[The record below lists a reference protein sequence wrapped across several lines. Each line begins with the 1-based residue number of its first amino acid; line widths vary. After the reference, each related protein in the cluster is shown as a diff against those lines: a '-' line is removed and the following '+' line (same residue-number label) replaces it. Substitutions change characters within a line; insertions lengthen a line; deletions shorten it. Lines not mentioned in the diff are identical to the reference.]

1 MDSKDA
7 SAPSLLF
14 SEEEMALEKV
24 GSPVFTGASTGERL
38 LSQRPDLYRITVQLL
53 GQGSGIRE
61 IREITGLHNMT
72 IAAVREREGITIDT
86 LRKAH
91 AAKHS
96 MCVELG
102 SELTMEAFT
111 QGTIH
116 GEPVKLKLGEI
127 ALATKMHFDMKQIL
141 SGGATARVEKLEISQ
156 VKAGLERM
164 LDDLPVIDA
173 ELIEEDPQIN
183 LGTENSSAIAALP
196 APDPAATIAQVDAD
210 PVCEI
215 EPVQFDIHAAS
226 DGQSDASPV
235 SISVESGTATS
246 PATPQ
251 QASEVSMAPGANPPA
266 STSTRSKEGGRGS
279 APRHRAKNR
288 D

>member
-1 MDSKDA
+1 
-7 SAPSLLF
+7 
-14 SEEEMALEKV
+14 MALEKV
-24 GSPVFTGASTGERL
+24 GSPAFTGASTGDRL
-38 LSQRPDLYRITVQLL
+38 LSHRPDLYRITVQLL

-61 IREITGLHNMT
+61 IMQITGLHNMT
-72 IAAVREREGITIDT
+72 IAAVRDREGITIDT

-91 AAKHS
+91 ATKHS

-141 SGGATARVEKLEISQ
+141 TGGATARVEKVEQSQ
-156 VKAGLERM
+156 VAAGLERM

-173 ELIEEDPQIN
+173 ELVEDAPEIN
-183 LGTENSSAIAALP
+183 LGGGNTSPIANLP
-196 APDPAATIAQVDAD
+196 APDPAAPIAQVDAD

-215 EPVQFDIHAAS
+215 DPVQFDIQAPSA
-226 DGQSDASPV
+226 DGQSDASAV
-235 SISVESGTATS
+235 SDSVEAETATP
-246 PATPQ
+246 PATELSIKSPRKT
-251 QASEVSMAPGANPPA
+251 PA
-266 STSTRSKEGGRGS
+266 SKSKASRAKEGGRGS
-279 APRHRAKNR
+279 AAKPRPRNR